1 MTLYTLFFEHLGSIH
16 IRQTA
21 APGPKQA
28 AQIAVTSLSGE
39 LNVSKEALS
48 EAMEDSDMEAVQEYE
63 NIWSMAGCL
72 DDSLLLVHII
82 ATAR

>member
-1 MTLYTLFFEHLGSIH
+1 MTLYTLFFEHLGTIH

-21 APGPKQA
+21 APDPKQA
-28 AQIAVTSLSGE
+28 VQGAVTSLSTV
-39 LNVSKEALS
+39 LNVSKEALIES
-48 EAMEDSDMEAVQEYE
+48 MEDSDIEAVQEYE

>member
-1 MTLYTLFFEHLGSIH
+1 MPLYTLFFEHLGTIH

-21 APGPKQA
+21 APNPKQA
-28 AQIAVTSLSGE
+28 VQSAVTSLSAVLG
-39 LNVSKEALS
+39 VSKEALL
-48 EAMEDSDMEAVQEYE
+48 EAMEDSDVEPVQEYE

-72 DDSLLLVHII
+72 DDSLLLAHII

>member
-1 MTLYTLFFEHLGSIH
+1 MTLYTLFFEHLGAIH

-21 APGPKQA
+21 APDPKQA
-28 AQIAVTSLSGE
+28 VQSAVASLSTV
-39 LNVSKEALS
+39 LNFSKEALT
-48 EAMEDSDMEAVQEYE
+48 EAVEDSDIESVQGYE

>member
-1 MTLYTLFFEHLGSIH
+1 MTLYTLFFEHLGAIH

-21 APGPKQA
+21 APDPKQA
-28 AQIAVTSLSGE
+28 VQIAVTSLSDE
-39 LNVSKEALS
+39 LHVSKDALIEAV
-48 EAMEDSDMEAVQEYE
+48 EDSDIEPVQEYE
-63 NIWSMAGCL
+63 NIWSMAGYL